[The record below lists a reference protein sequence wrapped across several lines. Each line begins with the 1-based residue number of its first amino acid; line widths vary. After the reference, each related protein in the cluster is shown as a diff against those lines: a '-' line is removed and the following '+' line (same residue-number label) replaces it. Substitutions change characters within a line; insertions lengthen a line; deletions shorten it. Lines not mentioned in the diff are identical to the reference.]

1 MLGTQIGAYQNVQ
14 ASTAD
19 PATVVLLL
27 FDGAMRFLRQA
38 QRGLERKDAA
48 QFAQSVSRAHAI
60 IAELSE
66 SLDHEMGGAIA
77 DNLARLYGFM
87 LGHLTQGLIARS
99 AGHLEDVL
107 KILHTLRDGFEG
119 AVAAH
124 RRESRG

>member
-1 MLGTQIGAYQNVQ
+1 MHGAQIGAYQNVQ

-19 PATVVLLL
+19 PVTVVLLL
-27 FDGAMRFLRQA
+27 FDGAIRFLRQA
-38 QRGLERKDAA
+38 RLALERQDTV
-48 QFAQSVSRAHAI
+48 QFPQSVSRAHAI

-66 SLDHEMGGAIA
+66 SLNHEVGGEIA
-77 DNLARLYGFM
+77 DNLAGLYGFM

-119 AVAAH
+119 AVEAH